1 MKKIDCDSV
10 KKLEGLAPGVSE
22 VDRKHVCSLVLSGQV
37 FQNFSGEE
45 RGHINERLIGYK
57 GRIPSLSLFFQDV
70 LFFAIAA
77 RRVKNL
83 LDVQD
88 KEIASNQQTFS
99 TVQERMES
107 IFDPQGNGDVPIQT
121 SEDEERHV
129 RVDEES
135 QFNLS
140 YRQIWLCA
148 LRTSSGRLGEG
159 NRLAVLHERN
169 DPQDQYQLAL
179 LASHL
184 GFKSVRI
191 EETIGHRPGDAPNL
205 WYNFEDDRVP
215 RLKRSGI
222 PYTVTFI
229 EDRKTL
235 FIDQV
240 HAAPE
245 ECGQLESAFVLQDI
259 YLSFFGQLSHSELRN
274 IQPSR
279 TGHRRTSTSSHT
291 GAMPHT
297 ACDPSNAG
305 GTRTPSPAFFSQDK
319 SNPTNTSSAGGSWMP
334 RAQPSGT
341 YTPMSVGSENPQP
354 PSPVPSTTPMPMSDS
369 TSHQAADSVGIR
381 EQLQELLDDLLSKQS
396 QLDKNDWIIR
406 QHQNVVND
414 LRNQEDSAGMQDV
427 ASQGRLEAI
436 NVDLNKLRQELES
449 AKSDIHADS
458 SRVKEQLHKF
468 ETLTQDETTREAQ
481 AIHGSAQ
488 HERTN
493 REEFIKELQ
502 TRLLKLQIE
511 LGDLQIY
518 MLRSSLGA
526 LTDDS
531 TLVSNKV
538 DTLINTMSALDSVLN
553 STNVGARQ
561 AGWTEL
567 QPLRDIGRSLGTL
580 HNRLREQR
588 EESMK
593 DIDKFRAQSDQDQ
606 ICNRQK
612 AWILRSTDLRKES
625 HEFLAK
631 VQTEVFSIEARIRIE
646 YASAVSTQL
655 NELATQLEA
664 EQAQLEQLRSGQQNQ
679 ETDLAGFVNL
689 IKSEL
694 SFLTQNLSEYSQNAI
709 SQLFIQ
715 VNDGLNN
722 AFDTAEDLQNI
733 HRTNMEELETCRRH
747 LHGPADLQKQFEI
760 SVNCERMKQDIEK
773 RKSEQGKLGE
783 IGNRTQDGIRDIHS
797 AMAEALRQTADKLTL
812 KAQKESQEAV
822 NQGNIAEK
830 SHNQTEAK
838 HAAEIA
844 QAAADKANQFAKLV
858 LAVKHL
864 VDGGHDQLREEITKN
879 ANVAEDASRQA
890 DVAAQSAKLWV
901 GKDQILVKKAFHY
914 STTARQMYLSYKNK
928 AGPSID
934 LTQDVT
940 KHMMKFA
947 TKTREMARDIQ
958 YTNPTTETASSVEHE
973 AFRTLTSLT
982 ADSVRIESTT
992 TTTLLFELLNLIAVR
1007 SVKDMDGE
1015 EKQIL
1020 RMNDLAQ
1027 KAVQTGAEQ
1036 EWEGHVSDAQKAM
1049 EVLSKFRETTDVA
1062 QTTAASQESA
1072 IRQHET
1078 DPSIYQESMQPISKI
1093 YELANACEE
1102 IQGRAR
1108 SKLEEMKVGW
1118 WKELAAKEYNN
1129 AHDACCHA
1137 KTMLGKIPPGHN
1149 FTNKREEIVD
1159 AFQDADSYFR
1169 SIEQEWEKCKG
1180 PANEFQKI
1188 AMKFRVTDKARKA
1201 IDLADELL
1209 ALIQNTG
1216 KENMQENNGEG
1227 NNGKAHSEDRIG
1239 VDAEKGHGNFNT
1251 TTDHTD
1257 SNAGEKTKK
1266 VTKKVPEGQTSETDQ
1281 KRNNPRGAPFTPQ
1294 KHRRIPADR
1303 RQEKKVL
1310 FIKIRNAEWENE
1322 LHNIS
1327 PGESFIK
1334 GQEIC
1339 GRGDLYTY
1347 SPDSHRAGMKT
1358 AEGFAQCVAYGQ
1370 RLFFL
1375 VEHECKENMPDLTS
1389 SIICQKAHEYYEIYG
1404 EQFPSGI
1411 QEDLPW
1417 DPKVGALGSDN
1428 QNRLNVK
1435 ER

>member
-45 RGHINERLIGYK
+45 RGHINERLEDYK
-57 GRIPSLSLFFQDV
+57 RRIPSLSLFFQDV

-88 KEIASNQQTFS
+88 KETASNQQTFS

-107 IFDPQGNGDVPIQT
+107 IFNPQGNGDVPIQT

-129 RVDEES
+129 RIDEEG

-159 NRLAVLHERN
+159 NRLAVLCDRT
-169 DPQDQYQLAL
+169 DPQAQYQLAL

-191 EETIGHRPGDAPNL
+191 EETIGHPPGDAPNL

-245 ECGQLESAFVLQDI
+245 ECEQLESAFVLQDM
-259 YLSFFGQLSHSELRN
+259 YLSFFGQLSHSELSN
-274 IQPSR
+274 IWPSR
-279 TGHRRTSTSSHT
+279 TGHRRTPTSSHT

-297 ACDPSNAG
+297 ACDPSDAG
-305 GTRTPSPAFFSQDK
+305 GTRTPSPALFSRNT
-319 SNPTNTSSAGGSWMP
+319 SNPTNTSSTGGRRMP
-334 RAQPSGT
+334 GAQHSGT
-341 YTPMSVGSENPQP
+341 YTPMSISSENPQP
-354 PSPVPSTTPMPMSDS
+354 QSPVPSTAPMPMSDS
-369 TSHQAADSVGIR
+369 APHQASDSVGIKER
-381 EQLQELLDDLLSKQS
+381 LQELLDDLFNKQS

-436 NVDLNKLRQELES
+436 NVDLTKLRQELES
-449 AKSDIHADS
+449 VRSHIHADS
-458 SRVKEQLHKF
+458 SKVKEQLHKL
-468 ETLTQDETTREAQ
+468 ETLTHEETTREAQ

-488 HERTN
+488 HEGTN
-493 REEFIKELQ
+493 REVFIKEMQ
-502 TRLLKLQIE
+502 TQLLRLQIE
-511 LGDLQIY
+511 LGDLQIC
-518 MLRSSLGA
+518 MLGSCLGA
-526 LTDDS
+526 LADDS
-531 TLVSNKV
+531 ILVSKTV

-553 STNVGARQ
+553 STNVGAPQ

-567 QPLRDIGRSLGTL
+567 QPLRNIERSLVTL

-588 EESMK
+588 GESMK
-593 DIDKFRAQSDQDQ
+593 DIEEFRVQSDQDQ
-606 ICNRQK
+606 FCDRQK

-625 HEFLAK
+625 HELLAK
-631 VQTEVFSIEARIRIE
+631 VQTKVISIEGRIQIE
-646 YASAVSTQL
+646 YASAISTQL
-655 NELATQLEA
+655 KEIATQLEA
-664 EQAQLEQLRSGQQNQ
+664 EQAQLEQLTSGQQNQ
-679 ETDLAGFVNL
+679 QTGLAGFAKS
-689 IKSEL
+689 IKSEE
-694 SFLTQNLSEYSQNAI
+694 SFLTQNLSEDSRNVI
-709 SQLFIQ
+709 DQLFTQ
-715 VNDGLNN
+715 VNDGLEN
-722 AFDTAEDLQNI
+722 ASITTEDLQNI
-733 HRTNMEELETCRRH
+733 HRTSTEELEIYQQH
-747 LHGPADLQKQFEI
+747 LHVPVDLQKQLEI
-760 SVNCERMKQDIEK
+760 SENCEKMKKDIEK

-783 IGNRTQDGIRDIHS
+783 IENRTQDGIRDIHS
-797 AMAEALRQTADKLTL
+797 AIAEALRPTAATLTL
-812 KAQKESQEAV
+812 KAQEESQEAV

-830 SHNQTEAK
+830 SQNQTEAK
-838 HAAEIA
+838 HAAETA
-844 QAAADKANQFAKLV
+844 QTAADKANQFAKLV

-864 VDGGHDQLREEITKN
+864 VEGGHDQLREEITKN
-879 ANVAEDASRQA
+879 ANAAEEASRQA
-890 DVAAQSAKLWV
+890 DVAAQSAKSWA
-901 GKDQILVKKAFHY
+901 GKDQILVKKALHY
-914 STTARQMYLSYKNK
+914 STTARQMYLNYKNK
-928 AGPSID
+928 ARLSIG

-940 KHMMKFA
+940 KHMVKLA
-947 TKTREMARDIQ
+947 TKTRKVARDIQ
-958 YTNPTTETASSVEHE
+958 YINPTTETASSVEHE
-973 AFRTLTSLT
+973 AFRTLTALT

-992 TTTLLFELLNLIAVR
+992 TTTLLFELLYLIAVR
-1007 SVKDMDGE
+1007 SVKGMDGE

-1027 KAVQTGAEQ
+1027 KAVKTGAEQ
-1036 EWEGHVSDAQKAM
+1036 EWEGHVNDAQKAM
-1049 EVLSKFRETTDVA
+1049 EALSKFREPTDIA
-1062 QTTAASQESA
+1062 QTTAASQESE
-1072 IRQHET
+1072 IKQHEP

-1102 IQGRAR
+1102 IQERAR
-1108 SKLEEMKVGW
+1108 SIMEEMKVGW

-1149 FTNKREEIVD
+1149 FTSKRKDVVD
-1159 AFQDADSYFR
+1159 AVQDADSYFR

-1188 AMKFRVTDKARKA
+1188 AMKFRVTDKAKKA
-1201 IDLADELL
+1201 TDLADELL

-1216 KENMQENNGEG
+1216 KENVQEDTGKG
-1227 NNGKAHSEDRIG
+1227 NNRKAHSEDRIG

-1251 TTDHTD
+1251 TTNHTD
-1257 SNAGEKTKK
+1257 SNAGEQAKK
-1266 VTKKVPEGQTSETDQ
+1266 AAEKVPEGQTRETNQ
-1281 KRNNPRGAPFTPQ
+1281 KRNNPRGAPFAPQ

-1303 RQEKKVL
+1303 RQKKKVL
-1310 FIKIRNAEWENE
+1310 VIKIRNAEWENE

-1327 PGESFIK
+1327 PGESFVK
-1334 GQEIC
+1334 GQEFC
-1339 GRGDLYTY
+1339 RRGDLYTY

-1358 AEGFAQCVAYGQ
+1358 ADGFAQCVAYGQ

-1375 VEHECKENMPDLTS
+1375 VEHKCKGNMPDLTS
-1389 SIICQKAHEYYEIYG
+1389 SNICQKAHEYYKIYG
-1404 EQFPSGI
+1404 EQFPSGT

-1417 DPKVGALGSDN
+1417 DPNVEALG
-1428 QNRLNVK
+1428 
-1435 ER
+1435 